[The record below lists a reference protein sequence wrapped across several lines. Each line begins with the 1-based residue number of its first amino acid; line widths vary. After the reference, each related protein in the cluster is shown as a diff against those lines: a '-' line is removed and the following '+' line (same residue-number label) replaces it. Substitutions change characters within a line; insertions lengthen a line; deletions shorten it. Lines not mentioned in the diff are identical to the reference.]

1 MKKILF
7 FFSILFLAFFTH
19 ANGQTEG
26 SVRVFQ
32 DSRVDTLLS
41 ISRQYSGIQKID
53 GFRIQIFMESGN
65 EAVNSAHAAI
75 RQFSESFPDLP
86 SYLSFGQPYYR
97 VRVGDF
103 RTRLEAEGQLR
114 FIVQQF
120 GQAFIIKDL
129 IEPPQLSSF
138 PSKTFDQ

>member
-1 MKKILF
+1 MKKTLF
-7 FFSILFLAFFTH
+7 FFTMLILNSFTH
-19 ANGQTEG
+19 VFGQTEG
-26 SVRVFQ
+26 SVRIFQ
-32 DSRVDTLLS
+32 DSRVDTLLA
-41 ISRQYSGIQKID
+41 ISRQYTGIQKID

-75 RQFSESFPDLP
+75 KQFSESFPDLP

>member
-7 FFSILFLAFFTH
+7 FFTVLILISFTH
-19 ANGQTEG
+19 VYGQSEG

-32 DSRVDTLLS
+32 DPRVDTLLA
-41 ISRQYSGIQKID
+41 ISRQYVGVQKNE

-65 EAVNSAHAAI
+65 EAVNSAHATMK
-75 RQFSESFPDLP
+75 QFAESFPDLP

-114 FIVQQF
+114 FIIQQF

-129 IEPPQLSSF
+129 IEPPQLPSF
-138 PSKTFDQ
+138 PSNTFDQ